1 MTMKGRGP
9 EPQYDFERESLQLIR
24 ATFRW
29 IWDPDTRTGGA
40 DVTGWFRH
48 PEVIDDIGWLL
59 AQLVWDE
66 EIDVVLAPQSRG
78 MLLGA
83 LTAKELYA
91 GLVEL
96 RKQKAPLSD
105 TDDWLTA
112 RTPLD
117 YRQRNL
123 ELSLRARRLH
133 PGDRVVFVDDWID
146 TGGQLRAAH
155 TLAEMAGANWRGAA
169 VVVDGLSEPSLRYRY
184 GVRSLFNRRDL

>member
-1 MTMKGRGP
+1 M
-9 EPQYDFERESLQLIR
+9 
-24 ATFRW
+24 
-29 IWDPDTRTGGA
+29 
-40 DVTGWFRH
+40 
-48 PEVIDDIGWLL
+48 
-59 AQLVWDE
+59 
-66 EIDVVLAPQSRG
+66 
-78 MLLGA
+78 
-83 LTAKELYA
+83 
-91 GLVEL
+91 EL

-123 ELSLRARRLH
+123 ELSLRTRRLH

-146 TGGQLRAAH
+146 TGGQLRAAY